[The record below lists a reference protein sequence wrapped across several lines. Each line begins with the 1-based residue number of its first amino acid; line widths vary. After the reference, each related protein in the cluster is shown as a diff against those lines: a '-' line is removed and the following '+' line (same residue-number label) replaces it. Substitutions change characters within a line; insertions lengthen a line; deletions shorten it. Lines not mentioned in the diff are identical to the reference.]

1 MQALQQRSS
10 SLEPADAAA
19 RLVAAAARLDDAR
32 AEARRLETARLALEQ
47 QARSHY
53 HSEALLIL

>member
-1 MQALQQRSS
+1 MQALQQRSG

-32 AEARRLETARLALEQ
+32 AEARRLESARQALEQ
-47 QARSHY
+47 QARTQHD
-53 HSEALLIL
+53 SEAQC